1 MICTI
6 KMHLNY
12 GLNILIIKTKLVL
25 SSSNFNRFI
34 KINTLWLFC
43 LSFTSG
49 WFIRN
54 WSLRDVFQTSIQV
67 TSHFRSYMR
76 LYRPNSFLQFG
87 QLWMTSFRE
96 SIHKAI
102 KQKGHNLKREK
113 GIFYNDKLEAL
124 FDKSYLYLLEVIIIS

>member
-1 MICTI
+1 
-6 KMHLNY
+6 MHVNY
-12 GLNILIIKTKLVL
+12 GLNILIIKTKFVL

-54 WSLRDVFQTSIQV
+54 WSLKDVFQTSIQV

-113 GIFYNDKLEAL
+113 GIFLIMTKAL
-124 FDKSYLYLLEVIIIS
+124 FDKSYIYLLEVVTIS

>member
-12 GLNILIIKTKLVL
+12 GLNILIIKTKFVL

-54 WSLRDVFQTSIQV
+54 WSLKDVF
-67 TSHFRSYMR
+67 
-76 LYRPNSFLQFG
+76 
-87 QLWMTSFRE
+87 
-96 SIHKAI
+96 
-102 KQKGHNLKREK
+102 
-113 GIFYNDKLEAL
+113 KLP
-124 FDKSYLYLLEVIIIS
+124 FK

>member
-12 GLNILIIKTKLVL
+12 GLNILIIKTKFVL

-43 LSFTSG
+43 
-49 WFIRN
+49 FIFYIG
-54 WSLRDVFQTSIQV
+54 LVHQELVVEGCFQTSIQV

-113 GIFYNDKLEAL
+113 GIFYNDKGI
-124 FDKSYLYLLEVIIIS
+124 VR

>member
-1 MICTI
+1 MI

-12 GLNILIIKTKLVL
+12 GLNILIIKTKLVS

-34 KINTLWLFC
+34 KINTLRLFC
-43 LSFTSG
+43 LYFTSG

-54 WSLRDVFQTSIQV
+54 WSLKDVFQTSIQV

-113 GIFYNDKLEAL
+113 GIFLIMTKAL
-124 FDKSYLYLLEVIIIS
+124 FDESYIYLLEVVTIS

>member
-54 WSLRDVFQTSIQV
+54 WSLKDVFRTSIQV

-113 GIFYNDKLEAL
+113 GIFLIMTEAL
-124 FDKSYLYLLEVIIIS
+124 FDKSYIYLLEVVTIS